1 MSRRGTVCD
10 ILFCVCCTPL
20 NQQVH
25 GLRHTHGKGR
35 VLYFAQGHDMA
46 EFDNPVFDTGNHA
59 FGTMIKRSIAWLA
72 GVDQAHRQ
80 LKSDDEE
87 GKAAMALFP
96 PHRVSTK
103 TPVQLWLSVP
113 PSLAGKQVSL
123 KVSAA
128 LDSRNQTAQQ
138 WTLSFKTLA
147 VPWQRQLATSL
158 DLASLQH
165 GRLTLTADLSVGK
178 ASSHAN
184 HLSRSWKY
192 EVVDTGVV
200 GTRLLDGAFIDLVHW
215 SAAEGKPYNEALR
228 QMTGSEWAG
237 QIADMAAAGIRTATI
252 QALFLNNLYPT
263 SPNKTCDGYPG
274 KKMPFSTA
282 Q

>member
-1 MSRRGTVCD
+1 MLRT
-10 ILFCVCCTPL
+10 F

-46 EFDNPVFDTGNHA
+46 EFDNPQFDTGNHA

-72 GVDQAHRQ
+72 GVDKAPKL

-87 GKAAMALFP
+87 GAAAMALFP

-113 PSLAGKQVSL
+113 PSLAGKQISL

-128 LDSRNQTAQQ
+128 LDSGNQTTQQ
-138 WTLSFKTLA
+138 WSLSFTTLT

-158 DLASLQH
+158 DLAPLQH
-165 GRLTLTADLSVGK
+165 GRLTLTADLSVGE
-178 ASSHAN
+178 ASSHGN
-184 HLSRSWKY
+184 HMSRSWQY

-263 SPNKTCDGYPG
+263 SPNKTCDGYSG
-274 KKMPFSTA
+274 KTYLSSNAIVFR
-282 Q
+282 